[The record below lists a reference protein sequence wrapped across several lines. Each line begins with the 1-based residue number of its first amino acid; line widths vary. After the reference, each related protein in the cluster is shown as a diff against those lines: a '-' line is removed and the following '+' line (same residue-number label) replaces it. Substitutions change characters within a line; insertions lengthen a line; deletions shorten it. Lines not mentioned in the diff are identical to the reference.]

1 MRVLRIRGWP
11 FPTAEGAMTSI
22 LREQDLK
29 VPIEQAQQSLK
40 EAAGDAF
47 ASSTIFEMSE
57 DSNIDCINQAVDE
70 LDSVNEFLETNM
82 AILFHYTAQMLDKVG
97 PGPDVFVVARRRAP
111 LALEYVTDVLRQL
124 KRHSKYKGQTIFAV
138 EQDGN
143 AIAMRDGDVISL
155 GKYVGKAIESM
166 ITTQILYQFSDKIE
180 KAFKEKQ

>member
-1 MRVLRIRGWP
+1 
-11 FPTAEGAMTSI
+11 MTQSV
-22 LREQDLK
+22 REQDLK
-29 VPIEQAQQSLK
+29 VPIGQAQQSLK

-47 ASSTIFEMSE
+47 VSSTILDLEMSE
-57 DSNIDCINQAVDE
+57 DSNIECTIQAVDE

-82 AILFHYTAQMLDKVG
+82 AILFHHTVQMLDKVG

-111 LALEYVTDVLRQL
+111 FSVEYVTDVLRQL
-124 KRHSKYKGQTIFAV
+124 RRHSKYKGQTIFAV

-180 KAFKEKQ
+180 KAFKEKQNRKS